1 LWLKA
6 PRELL
11 ATLVRGAVLVVP
23 DAAERAA
30 WQARLDTRTD
40 APPEPYRTAAAADWG
55 TAERLAR
62 HWLAAPG

>member
-11 ATLVRGAVLVVP
+11 ATLVRGAVLVAL

-30 WQARLDTRTD
+30 WQARLDTAGGRT
-40 APPEPYRTAAAADWG
+40 PWPYRTAAAADWG